1 MVFDRIAERVP
12 ARLART
18 ISIAGVVLGLA
29 GAVLI
34 ALAVAYGDWWV
45 VAWAAAAALVAG
57 SLWQV
62 ADRLVADRRRH

>member
-12 ARLART
+12 IGLART
-18 ISIAGVVLGLA
+18 TSIAAVVAGLA

-34 ALAVAYGDWWV
+34 ALAVAYGDWWL
-45 VAWAAAAALVAG
+45 VAGAAAAFVVSG

-62 ADRLVADRRRH
+62 ADRLADRRQH